1 MTSPRRPD
9 LVRVYRRLFTSAL
22 RAVQYSKPARYVC
35 RDRIRDAFRNSPA
48 EAFVPTKVDRTLAFL
63 NNAAKHKGLEHRI
76 VKHLMFVWW
85 EQAKLMRRPYRK
97 DISPLR
103 KTVYDGFGRS
113 VAKLNESM
121 GMCI

>member
-1 MTSPRRPD
+1 MTSPSRQE
-9 LVRVYRRLFTSAL
+9 VVQVYRRLFTSAL

-48 EAFVPTKVDRTLAFL
+48 DSFDLNKVDRTLAFL

-76 VKHLMFVWW
+76 VKNLMFVWW

-97 DISPLR
+97 DVSPLR
-103 KTVYDGFGRS
+103 RTVYDGFGQT